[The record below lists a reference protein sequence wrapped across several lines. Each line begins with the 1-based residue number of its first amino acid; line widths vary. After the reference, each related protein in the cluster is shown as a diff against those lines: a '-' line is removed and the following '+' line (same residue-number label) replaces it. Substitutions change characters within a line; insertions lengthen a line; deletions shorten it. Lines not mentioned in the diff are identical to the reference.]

1 MNFGA
6 SWDSLKYSVPQMPDA
21 LLHVL
26 KSRFGFT
33 NMTPVQECA
42 IPLLCQHKDIA
53 AQAETGSGKTFAY
66 LVPIIISLIESVPKL
81 LDDIDESPRE
91 SDHQASH
98 IHSLIIAPTQVLAQ
112 QIYDVLVQ
120 VVSRR
125 YALLLIG
132 GTDASTDQTGS
143 ALLNRPLVVATPGRL
158 RYYLADGL
166 VSLKDLEIL
175 IIDEADQVILSK
187 DFPYIRAKLP
197 QQRRTGLFSATFDSV
212 TEADLAL
219 LMRNPHIVK
228 LYNAAKEQDM
238 YIVPQ
243 NLVMWYKVIP
253 YEQKLYML
261 LRHINALRL
270 QHKLSDP
277 KKLIVFFMTCA
288 MSQYMSF
295 AFMHIFELLTGQRV
309 GIYCF
314 NGKQSQETKIKNY
327 NSFLSDTRFAVLF
340 TTDISARGLDISD
353 ISHVLQFDPP
363 KLIATYTHRAGRTAR
378 CYRSGD
384 AGIFLSPEEV
394 GVVNLLRT
402 RGIPLHELSTEQEL
416 QLFNTCSTATPECEF
431 ANLIMSPP
439 SSSDL
444 GSTMTVEEFNTLRA
458 SIKELAQKTKKLTRA
473 LATNQQRASLAAEN
487 TDGTAI
493 AIQRM
498 KTVIH
503 TTMEIPLNEAT
514 KQLDAL
520 LAREKSYLENKNY
533 MYEHNLTKF
542 LRKLQSEKREIF
554 ESCQRA
560 FETWLSGYNENEA
573 RLIFNVEKL
582 PLGEFA
588 VSLGLLKLPNHD
600 ILRRKHINFRSI
612 DIDVNRIVYSNP
624 KREEN
629 RQIQMDIS
637 ARKKEA
643 REKMRQERETLKR
656 NEDNNGVTE
665 AIRTSIAQQVSSHGN
680 RVPTQFS
687 GEARLLSLLKS
698 GKITEDEF
706 DEMIDDLAL
715 SSGKMSKNPAKIR
728 KWRR

>member
-6 SWDSLKYSVPQMPDA
+6 PWDSLKKSVPQMPDA
-21 LLHVL
+21 LLHIL
-26 KSRFGFT
+26 KSRFSFT

-66 LVPIIISLIESVPKL
+66 LVPIIVSLIEKIPRL
-81 LDDIDESPRE
+81 LDVEDESLNE
-91 SDHQASH
+91 SDPRSGY
-98 IHSLIIAPTQVLAQ
+98 IHALIVAPTQVLAQ
-112 QIYDVLVQ
+112 QIYDVLIQ
-120 VVSRR
+120 IISRH
-125 YALLLIG
+125 YVLLLIG
-132 GTDASTDQTGS
+132 GTDAPIDQASGS
-143 ALLNRPLVVATPGRL
+143 LLDRPLVVATPGRL

-175 IIDEADQVILSK
+175 IIDEADQVIVSK

-197 QQRRTGLFSATFDSV
+197 SQRRTGLFSATFDSV

-219 LMRNPHIVK
+219 LMRNPHVVK

-243 NLVMWYKVIP
+243 NLVMWYKVVP

-261 LRHINALRL
+261 LRHINALRS
-270 QHKLSDP
+270 QHKADSP
-277 KKLIVFFMTCA
+277 KKLIVFFMTCS

-295 AFMHIFELLTGQRV
+295 AFTHIFELLLDQQV

-327 NSFLSDTRFAVLF
+327 NSFLADTRFAVLF

-384 AGIFLSPEEV
+384 AGIFLGPEEMGIV
-394 GVVNLLRT
+394 SLLRT
-402 RGIPLHELSTEQEL
+402 RGVPLRELTIEQDA
-416 QLFNTCSTATPECEF
+416 QLFDVCTTDMPGCEF
-431 ANLIMSPP
+431 TNLITSPP
-439 SSSDL
+439 ASPDRSAL
-444 GSTMTVEEFNTLRA
+444 TAEEFSTLQA
-458 SIKELAQKTKKLTRA
+458 SIKELTQKTKKLTRA
-473 LATNQQRASLAAEN
+473 LATNQQRASLAAESADS
-487 TDGTAI
+487 TTTAV
-493 AIQRM
+493 QKM
-498 KTVIH
+498 QSVIH
-503 TTMEIPLNEAT
+503 TTIELPLNEARKRLT
-514 KQLDAL
+514 IL
-520 LAREKSYLENKNY
+520 LEQEKNYLEQKNY
-533 MYEHNLTKF
+533 MYDHNLTKF
-542 LRKLQSEKREIF
+542 LRQVQSEKREVF

-560 FETWLSGYNENEA
+560 LETWLSGYNENEA
-573 RLIFNVEKL
+573 KLIFNVEKL

-588 VSLGLLKLPNHD
+588 VSLGLLKLPNHN
-600 ILRRKHINFRSI
+600 ILRRKHINFKSV
-612 DIDVNRIVYSNP
+612 DIDVSKIVYSNP
-624 KREEN
+624 KREES
-629 RQIQMDIS
+629 RQVQLDIS
-637 ARKKEA
+637 TRKKEA
-643 REKMRQERETLKR
+643 REQMRQERELSRYKGGS
-656 NEDNNGVTE
+656 NEITE
-665 AIRTSIAQQVSSHGN
+665 VLRTSLTQHALSHGN
-680 RVPTQFS
+680 RVPAQFS
-687 GEARLLSLLKS
+687 GEARLLSLLKG

-715 SSGKMSKNPAKIR
+715 SGGKMSKNPAKIR

>member
-6 SWDSLKYSVPQMPDA
+6 PWDSLKSLVPRMPDA
-21 LLHVL
+21 LLYIL
-26 KSRFGFT
+26 RNRFGFT

-66 LVPIIISLIESVPKL
+66 LVPIIVSLIESIPHL
-81 LDDIDESPRE
+81 LDVTDEPLNE
-91 SDHQASH
+91 SDPRPNCIRA
-98 IHSLIIAPTQVLAQ
+98 LIVAPTQVLAQ
-112 QIYDVLVQ
+112 QIYDVLIQ
-120 VVSRR
+120 VVAPR
-125 YALLLIG
+125 YVLLLIG
-132 GTDASTDQTGS
+132 GVDAAIDQDSG
-143 ALLNRPLVVATPGRL
+143 ALLNKPLVVATPGRL
-158 RYYLADGL
+158 RYYLADGI

-175 IIDEADQVILSK
+175 IIDEADQVIISK

-197 QQRRTGLFSATFDSV
+197 SQRRTGLFSATFDSV

-219 LMRNPHIVK
+219 LMRNPHVVK

-238 YIVPQ
+238 YIVPH
-243 NLVMWYKVIP
+243 NLVMWYKVVP
-253 YEQKLYML
+253 YEQKIYML
-261 LRHINALRL
+261 TKHINALRL
-270 QHKLSDP
+270 QHEADDP

-288 MSQYMSF
+288 LSQYMSF
-295 AFMHIFELLTGQRV
+295 AFTHIFELLTEQEV

-314 NGKQSQETKIKNY
+314 NGKQSQETKTKNY
-327 NSFLSDTRFAVLF
+327 NAFLADTRFSVLF

-394 GVVNLLRT
+394 GIVNLLRT
-402 RGIPLHELSTEQEL
+402 RGIPLHELTAAKDE
-416 QLFNTCSTATPECEF
+416 QLFSRGSCEVSNSEF
-431 ANLIMSPP
+431 MGLITSLP
-439 SSSDL
+439 SSDL
-444 GSTMTVEEFNTLRA
+444 GLTLTSEEFNTLRA
-458 SIKELAQKTKKLTRA
+458 SIKELTQKTKRLTRA
-473 LATNQQRASLAAEN
+473 LATNQQRAILAAEN
-487 TDGTAI
+487 TDGTTA
-493 AIQRM
+493 AIQKM
-498 KTVIH
+498 NHVIH
-503 TTMEIPLNEAT
+503 TTMEVPLIDT
-514 KQLDAL
+514 KKQLNAL
-520 LAREKSYLENKNY
+520 LERERNYLECKNY
-533 MYEHNLTKF
+533 MYDHALTKF
-542 LRKLQSEKREIF
+542 LRKLQSEKREVF

-573 RLIFNVEKL
+573 KLIFNVEKL

-600 ILRRKHINFRSI
+600 ILRRKHINFKSV
-612 DIDVNRIVYSNP
+612 DIDVSTIVYSNP

-629 RQIQMDIS
+629 RQIQLDMS
-637 ARKKEA
+637 ARKREA
-643 REKMRQERETLKR
+643 REKVRQEQEALRHKRDANKITET
-656 NEDNNGVTE
+656 
-665 AIRTSIAQQVSSHGN
+665 IRASLAQQAPMHGN
-680 RVPTQFS
+680 RVPAQFS
-687 GEARLLSLLKS
+687 GEARLLNLLKS
-698 GKITEDEF
+698 GKITENEF

>member
-6 SWDSLKYSVPQMPDA
+6 PWNSLKDSVPQIPDA
-21 LLHVL
+21 LLNIL
-26 KSRFGFT
+26 KDRFGFT

-66 LVPIIISLIESVPKL
+66 LIPVIVSLIECIPQL
-81 LDDIDESPRE
+81 LDNIDEPPNE
-91 SDHQASH
+91 SDHQTNH

-112 QIYDVLVQ
+112 QIYDILVQ
-120 VVSRR
+120 VVSHH
-125 YALLLIG
+125 YVLLLIG
-132 GTDASTDQTGS
+132 GTSTSTDQADS
-143 ALLNRPLVVATPGRL
+143 VLLNKPLVVATPGRL

-166 VSLKDLEIL
+166 VSIKDLEIL

-187 DFPYIRAKLP
+187 DFPYIRSKLP
-197 QQRRTGLFSATFDSV
+197 QQRRTGLFSATFDSI

-219 LMRNPHIVK
+219 LMRNPHVVK

-243 NLVMWYKVIP
+243 NLIMWYKVVP

-261 LRHINALRL
+261 LRHINSLRSH
-270 QHKLSDP
+270 HKLSDP

-295 AFMHIFELLTGQRV
+295 AFTHIFELLPEQEV

-314 NGKQSQETKIKNY
+314 NGKQSKETKIKNY
-327 NSFLSDTRFAVLF
+327 NLFLSDTRFSVLF

-394 GVVNLLRT
+394 GIVNLLRT
-402 RGIPLHELSTEQEL
+402 RGVPLHELSAEKEL
-416 QLFNTCSTATPECEF
+416 QLFNSYSTVAPDCEF
-431 ANLIMSPP
+431 TNLIISP
-439 SSSDL
+439 SSSDI
-444 GSTMTVEEFNTLRA
+444 GSAMTAEEFNVLRS
-458 SIKELAQKTKKLTRA
+458 SIRDLAQKTKKLART
-473 LATNQQRASLAAEN
+473 LATNQQRANLAAEN
-487 TDGTAI
+487 TDNTAI
-493 AIQRM
+493 AIQKM
-498 KTVIH
+498 KNIIH
-503 TTMEIPLNEAT
+503 NTMEIPLDEAR
-514 KQLDAL
+514 KQLDTL
-520 LAREKSYLENKNY
+520 LGQERSCLEHRNY
-533 MYEHNLTKF
+533 MYDHNLTKF

-573 RLIFNVEKL
+573 KLIFNIEKL

-588 VSLGLLKLPNHD
+588 VSLGLLKLPAHD
-600 ILRRKHINFRSI
+600 ILRRKHINFRSV
-612 DIDVNRIVYSNP
+612 DIDVNKIVYSNP

-637 ARKKEA
+637 AKKKEA
-643 REKMRQERETLKR
+643 REKIRQERETLKCR
-656 NEDNNGVTE
+656 GNNNELTE
-665 AIRTSIAQQVSSHGN
+665 AIKATIAQQASSHGN

-687 GEARLLSLLKS
+687 GEARLLNLLKS

-706 DEMIDDLAL
+706 DEMIDDMAL

>member
-6 SWDSLKYSVPQMPDA
+6 PWDSLKKSVPQVPDA
-21 LLHVL
+21 LLHIL
-26 KSRFGFT
+26 KSRFSFT

-66 LVPIIISLIESVPKL
+66 LVPIIVSLIEKIPRL
-81 LDDIDESPRE
+81 LDVEDESLNE
-91 SDHQASH
+91 SDPRSGY
-98 IHSLIIAPTQVLAQ
+98 IHALIVAPTQVLAQ
-112 QIYDVLVQ
+112 QIYDVLIQ
-120 VVSRR
+120 IISRH
-125 YALLLIG
+125 YVLLLIG
-132 GTDASTDQTGS
+132 GTDAPIDQASGS
-143 ALLNRPLVVATPGRL
+143 LLDRPLVVATPGRL

-175 IIDEADQVILSK
+175 IIDEADQVIVSK

-197 QQRRTGLFSATFDSV
+197 SQRRTGLFSATFDSV

-219 LMRNPHIVK
+219 LMRNPHVVK

-243 NLVMWYKVIP
+243 NLVMWYKVVP

-261 LRHINALRL
+261 LRHINALRS
-270 QHKLSDP
+270 QHKTDSP
-277 KKLIVFFMTCA
+277 KKLIVFFMTCS

-295 AFMHIFELLTGQRV
+295 AFTHIFELLPDQQV

-327 NSFLSDTRFAVLF
+327 NSFLADTRFAVLF

-384 AGIFLSPEEV
+384 AGIFLGLEEIGIV
-394 GVVNLLRT
+394 SLLRT
-402 RGIPLHELSTEQEL
+402 RGVPLRELTSEQDA
-416 QLFNTCSTATPECEF
+416 QLFDVCTTDMPGCEF
-431 ANLIMSPP
+431 TNLITSPP
-439 SSSDL
+439 ASPDRSAL
-444 GSTMTVEEFNTLRA
+444 TAEEFSTLQA
-458 SIKELAQKTKKLTRA
+458 SIKELTQKTKKLTRA
-473 LATNQQRASLAAEN
+473 LATNQQRASLAAESADS
-487 TDGTAI
+487 TTTAV
-493 AIQRM
+493 QKM
-498 KTVIH
+498 QSVIH
-503 TTMEIPLNEAT
+503 TTIELPLNEAR
-514 KQLDAL
+514 KRLSIL
-520 LAREKSYLENKNY
+520 LEQEKNYLEQKNY
-533 MYEHNLTKF
+533 MYDHNLTKF
-542 LRKLQSEKREIF
+542 LRQVQSEKREVF

-560 FETWLSGYNENEA
+560 LETWLSGYNENEA
-573 RLIFNVEKL
+573 KLIFNVEKL

-588 VSLGLLKLPNHD
+588 VSLGLLKLPNHN
-600 ILRRKHINFRSI
+600 ILRRKHINFKSV
-612 DIDVNRIVYSNP
+612 DIDVSKIVYSNP
-624 KREEN
+624 KREES
-629 RQIQMDIS
+629 RQVQLDIS
-637 ARKKEA
+637 TRKKEA
-643 REKMRQERETLKR
+643 REQMRQERELSRHKEGS
-656 NEDNNGVTE
+656 NEITE
-665 AIRTSIAQQVSSHGN
+665 AIRTSLTQHALSHGN
-680 RVPTQFS
+680 RVPAQFS
-687 GEARLLSLLKS
+687 GEARLLSLLKG

-715 SSGKMSKNPAKIR
+715 SGGKMSKNPAKIR

>member
-6 SWDSLKYSVPQMPDA
+6 PWDSLKSSVPQVPDA
-21 LLHVL
+21 LLHIL
-26 KSRFGFT
+26 KSRFSFT

-66 LVPIIISLIESVPKL
+66 LVPIVVSLIEKIPHL
-81 LDDIDESPRE
+81 LDVANGSPNESGP
-91 SDHQASH
+91 QLGY
-98 IHSLIIAPTQVLAQ
+98 IHALIVAPTQVLAQ
-112 QIYDVLVQ
+112 QIYDVLIQ
-120 VVSRR
+120 VVARH
-125 YALLLIG
+125 YVLLLIG
-132 GTDASTDQTGS
+132 GTDAPTDQASGT
-143 ALLNRPLVVATPGRL
+143 LLDRPLVVATPGRL

-175 IIDEADQVILSK
+175 ILDEADQVIVSK

-197 QQRRTGLFSATFDSV
+197 SQRRTGLFSATFDSV

-219 LMRNPHIVK
+219 LMRNPHVVK

-243 NLVMWYKVIP
+243 NLVMWYKVVP

-261 LRHINALRL
+261 LRHINALRS
-270 QHKLSDP
+270 QHKVDSP
-277 KKLIVFFMTCA
+277 KKLIVFFMTCS

-295 AFMHIFELLTGQRV
+295 AFTHIFELLPGQQV
-309 GIYCF
+309 GVYCF

-327 NSFLSDTRFAVLF
+327 NSFLSDTRFSVLF

-353 ISHVLQFDPP
+353 VSHVLQFDPP

-384 AGIFLSPEEV
+384 AGIFLGLEEV
-394 GVVNLLRT
+394 GIVSLLRT
-402 RGIPLHELSTEQEL
+402 RGIPLRELTVEQDA
-416 QLFNTCSTATPECEF
+416 QLFDASATKASDCEF
-431 ANLIMSPP
+431 TNFIASPP

-444 GSTMTVEEFNTLRA
+444 ESTLTTEELSALQA
-458 SIKELAQKTKKLTRA
+458 SIKELTQKTKKLMRA
-473 LATNQQRASLAAEN
+473 LATNQQRASLAAESTDSTTTAVQKMQSVIRN
-487 TDGTAI
+487 TI
-493 AIQRM
+493 
-498 KTVIH
+498 
-503 TTMEIPLNEAT
+503 ELPLNET
-514 KQLDAL
+514 RERLTAL
-520 LAREKSYLENKNY
+520 LEQEKSYLEQRNY
-533 MYEHNLTKF
+533 MYNHDLTKF
-542 LRKLQSEKREIF
+542 LRRLQSEKREIF

-560 FETWLSGYNENEA
+560 LETWLSGYNENEA
-573 RLIFNVEKL
+573 KLIFNVEKL

-588 VSLGLLKLPNHD
+588 VSLGLLKLPNHNL
-600 ILRRKHINFRSI
+600 LRRKHINFKSV
-612 DIDVNRIVYSNP
+612 DIDVSKIVYSNP
-624 KREEN
+624 KREES
-629 RQIQMDIS
+629 RQIQLDIS
-637 ARKKEA
+637 TKKKEA
-643 REKMRQERETLKR
+643 REQMRQERERLRHKGES
-656 NEDNNGVTE
+656 NEITE
-665 AIRTSIAQQVSSHGN
+665 AIRTSLTQQALSHGH

-706 DEMIDDLAL
+706 DNMVDDLAL